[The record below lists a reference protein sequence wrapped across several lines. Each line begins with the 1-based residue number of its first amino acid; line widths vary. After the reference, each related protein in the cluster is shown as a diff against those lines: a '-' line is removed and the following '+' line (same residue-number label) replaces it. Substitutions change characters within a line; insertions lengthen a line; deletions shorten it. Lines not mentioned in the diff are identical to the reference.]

1 MTHDDEAHDRW
12 YQTTVLNCPEGG
24 EPELVL
30 TNVQL
35 AAGGTLWVEGSGTLT
50 LECYSNEDCILQL
63 SPSAEIYE

>member
-1 MTHDDEAHDRW
+1 M
-12 YQTTVLNCPEGG
+12 LSCPEGG

-35 AAGGTLWVEGSGTLT
+35 AAGGTLWVEGSDTLT